1 MRGKEIFLV
10 STSIC
15 RFGLG
20 MGICGRIGLLAWLSG
35 GFYEVEEGGGRA
47 LLCRVCQR
55 VGQNSNL
62 KGKDAMLVCSRQ

>member
-1 MRGKEIFLV
+1 
-10 STSIC
+10 
-15 RFGLG
+15 